1 MLSKVFSAALIGA
14 ALNAVAAYSP
24 EALADQI
31 TALPGAEGNGALFL
45 LLVLGVLRLSV
56 LLYIL

>member
-45 LLVLGVLRLSV
+45 LLVLGVL
-56 LLYIL
+56 